1 MNDLA
6 IDLGTSSVLV
16 YVKGKGVVFEEPSV
30 VAVDKTTGKVLKVGK
45 EARLM
50 LGRTPG
56 NIMAVRPLVGG
67 VISDFDATLKMLQV
81 MIKKAA
87 GQAFFKPRVVI
98 SVPSG
103 ITEVE
108 ERAALDV
115 TLQAGGKKVYL
126 IEAPIAAAIGAGVDI
141 SKAMGN
147 MIVEIGSG
155 TTDVAVISLHNIV
168 VSESSKI
175 AGDAIDEAIIKYI
188 RRKHNI
194 LIGERTAEEIKIK
207 IGCAYPMEE
216 VLSMEVKGRC
226 LIEGLPKMIRV
237 DSQEIYSA
245 IEESILS
252 IVNLICTVIERTPP
266 ELVGDISTQ
275 GIVMAGGGSLLYGMD
290 KLVENAT
297 GIRTFIAEN
306 PTRCVAIGLGRS
318 LDNLNML
325 PSGTINISRQR
336 QGRL

>member
-325 PSGTINISRQR
+325 PSGTINISRLR